1 MDNIGPLDLPDSVWL
16 KILCYLSADNLLPWT
31 NLTEKERNDFL
42 LANRLF
48 HLCGDKE
55 LWRQIKWNGGKVKP
69 FVLRKIVKFLGPHT
83 EKIWSVLHNLVYS
96 HMKIKIGYLG
106 NLIFYSRF
114 SILLL
119 KYW

>member
-83 EKIWSVLHNLVYS
+83 EN
-96 HMKIKIGYLG
+96 
-106 NLIFYSRF
+106 
-114 SILLL
+114 
-119 KYW
+119 